1 MEKSEL
7 EKYLRETYA
16 MPEHRDVHD
25 FALEMLKT
33 SRANLEYHQRRT
45 QTLIGAQQLQY
56 HIHEV
61 LRQLAEANA
70 EAIKLSKLTAEITSQ
85 K

>member
-33 SRANLEYHQRRT
+33 SRANLEYHQRRNGRT
-45 QTLIGAQQLQY
+45 W
-56 HIHEV
+56 
-61 LRQLAEANA
+61 N
-70 EAIKLSKLTAEITSQ
+70 ITSGGHRR
-85 K
+85 